1 MDVNSLKSVSPITSF
16 ESYSV
21 LIQHVEHKK
30 KKVKQI
36 HLSIF
41 LALFL
46 LVFELKNEKFQ
57 EKILERSIF
66 VL

>member
-1 MDVNSLKSVSPITSF
+1 MWNI
-16 ESYSV
+16 E
-21 LIQHVEHKK
+21 

-46 LVFELKNEKFQ
+46 LVFELKNEKSQ

-66 VL
+66 VVYKRLVYMKKHLFLMENMIE